1 MIVNIVRVQLI
12 TLLCW
17 PVTSVPHTTVETP
30 WQGPLTDTKR
40 QTDQT
45 RILIQ
50 DGHGD

>member
-1 MIVNIVRVQLI
+1 MIVNIVRVTLI

-17 PVTSVPHTTVETP
+17 PVTSVAHTTVETP